1 MRTIIESESL
11 RLSEQTRLDKLKTA
25 AERNRWGQFATPP
38 MLALDI
44 ARFVWNKLKHRGGH
58 FSFLDPA
65 IGTGSFFSALRQAF
79 PKQRIKQATGIELD
93 PLFADAAKAIWTKD
107 GLEVIQGDFARQE
120 AKQPC
125 DILLTNPPYV
135 RHHHLDRE
143 SKRHLGQLAFE
154 ATGLRLSGLSG
165 LYCYFLFIAHSW
177 MADQGIAAWLIPSEF
192 MDVNYGDEVKQFL
205 TEQVSLLHIHRFCP
219 SDVQFDDALVS
230 SAVVVF
236 EKSKPATSHKVTISF
251 GGTLNNP
258 ANSQRIGLDDLRGSR
273 KWTALARPAGKQRAS
288 NGGVLLGD
296 LFTVKRGIATGSNS
310 FFIVPTTKLHQLGI
324 PLEWV
329 RPILPSPRFLKQQI
343 IEGDEN
349 GWPIIDPQ
357 LALIDCPLP
366 EDGLRDKWPGFW
378 SYLESGMERGIPAGF
393 LASRRSPWYS
403 QEKRPVPSFLCT
415 YMGRSVE
422 RPFRFIWNKST
433 AIAANV
439 YLLMYPREHVARAIL
454 NSGEAVFDELKRIRP
469 DQFLSEGR
477 VYGGGLHKVEPAE
490 LMRVAADELGELLGF
505 RRARQG
511 ALF

>member
-1 MRTIIESESL
+1 MRTIVESESL
-11 RLSEQTRLDKLKTA
+11 RLSEQVRLDRLKTA

-38 MLALDI
+38 VLALDI
-44 ARFVWNKLKHRGGH
+44 AKFVWNKVKRRAGG

-65 IGTGSFFSALRQAF
+65 IGTGSFYSALMQAV
-79 PKQRIKQATGIELD
+79 PRKRIKRATGIELD
-93 PLFADAAKAIWTKD
+93 PLFAAAAKTIWAKD
-107 GLEVIQGDFARQE
+107 GLEVIQGDFAHQE
-120 AKQPC
+120 AKRPY

-135 RHHHLDRE
+135 RHHHLNAE
-143 SKRHLGQLAFE
+143 NKLNLGQLAFE

-165 LYCYFLFIAHSW
+165 LYCYFLLIAHSW
-177 MADQGIAAWLIPSEF
+177 MADRGLTAWLIPSEF

-205 TEQVSLLHIHRFCP
+205 TEHVSLLHVHRFCP

-236 EKSKPATSHKVTISF
+236 EKSKPTTRHNITFSF

-258 ANSQRIGLDDLRGSR
+258 ASSQLVGVAELRDTR
-273 KWTALARPAGKQRAS
+273 KWSAIPRRAGKERLS
-288 NGGVLLGD
+288 SGVTLGD

-310 FFIVPTTKLHQLGI
+310 FFIVARSELRQLGI

-343 IEGDEN
+343 IEGDES
-349 GWPIIDPQ
+349 GWPIVDQQ
-357 LALIDCPLP
+357 LALIDCPLA
-366 EDGLRDKWPGFW
+366 EDVIRDKWPRFW
-378 SYLESGMERGIPAGF
+378 SYLESGKERGIPAGF

-403 QEKRPVPSFLCT
+403 QEKRNVASFLCT

-433 AIAANV
+433 AVAANV
-439 YLLMYPREHVARAIL
+439 YLLMYPREHVARAIMK
-454 NSGEAVFDELKRIRP
+454 NGEAVFERLKRIRP
-469 DQFLSEGR
+469 EQFLSEGR

-490 LMRVAADELGELLGF
+490 LMRVAADELAELLGIKLSK
-505 RRARQG
+505 QG

>member
-1 MRTIIESESL
+1 MRTIIERESF
-11 RLSEQTRLDKLKTA
+11 RLSEQARLDQLKTA
-25 AERNRWGQFATPP
+25 AERNRLGQFATPP
-38 MLALDI
+38 MLALEI
-44 ARFVWNKLKHRGGH
+44 ARFVWNKVKLREGD

-65 IGTGSFFSALRQAF
+65 IGTGSFFSALMQTF
-79 PKQRIKQATGIELD
+79 PKKRIKRATGIELD
-93 PLFADAAKAIWTKD
+93 PLFAETAKTIWAND
-107 GLEVIQGDFARQE
+107 GLEVIQGDFVRQR
-120 AKQPC
+120 AKRSY

-135 RHHHLDRE
+135 RHHHLDAE
-143 SKRHLGQLAFE
+143 NKRRLGQLAFD

-165 LYCYFLFIAHSW
+165 LYCYFLLMAHSW
-177 MADQGIAAWLIPSEF
+177 VVDRGLAAWLIPSEF

-205 TEQVSLLHIHRFCP
+205 TEQVSLMHIHRFCP

-236 EKSKPATSHKVTISF
+236 EKSKPTTSHKVTISF

-258 ANSQRIGLDDLRGSR
+258 ANLQCVGLEELREAR
-273 KWTALARPAGKQRAS
+273 KWTAFPRLAGTVRPS
-288 NGGVLLGD
+288 HGGVLLGD
-296 LFTVKRGIATGSNS
+296 LFTVRRGIATGSNS
-310 FFIVPTTKLHQLGI
+310 FFIVPKAKLRQLGI

-349 GWPIIDPQ
+349 GWPIIDQQ
-357 LALIDCPLP
+357 LGLIDCPLP
-366 EDGLRDKWPGFW
+366 EDVLRDKCPRFW
-378 SYLESGMERGIPAGF
+378 SYLESGQERGVSAGF

-403 QEKRPVPSFLCT
+403 QEKRAVPSFLCT

-433 AIAANV
+433 AVAANV
-439 YLLMYPREHVARAIL
+439 YLLMYPREHVARAVL

-490 LMRVAADELGELLGF
+490 LMRVAADELGELLAF
-505 RRARQG
+505 KRARQG